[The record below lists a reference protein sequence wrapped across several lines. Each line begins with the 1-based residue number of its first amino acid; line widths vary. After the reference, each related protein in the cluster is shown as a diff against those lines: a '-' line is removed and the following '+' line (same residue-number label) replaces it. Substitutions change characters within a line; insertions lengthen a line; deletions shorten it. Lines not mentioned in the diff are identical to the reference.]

1 VARRGA
7 RQVAAEDRPDDRRPR
22 QATSPPRAATGR
34 AAPAEGE
41 RWVEE
46 PAPPHPGAAGR
57 PPPARRRRP
66 YSRQRVDE
74 EVARQISAA
83 VPHRRAGRVLERV
96 AEAAIA
102 LEEDRPRDALR
113 ALRPVLAEASEAPAV
128 RELAGLSLYRLGRWS
143 EAVGHLE
150 AFRRLSGSVDQH
162 PVLADCYR
170 ALGRFAAADEL
181 WAELRRAS
189 PSAALV
195 TEGRIVAAGA
205 LADQGQLGQ
214 AIRLLEGAPK
224 PRRRPAEHHLRLWYA
239 LADLYERVGDTPR
252 ARELFSRVAAADPA
266 LADTAER
273 LQALS

>member
-1 VARRGA
+1 MD
-7 RQVAAEDRPDDRRPR
+7 ED
-22 QATSPPRAATGR
+22 
-34 AAPAEGE
+34 
-41 RWVEE
+41 
-46 PAPPHPGAAGR
+46 
-57 PPPARRRRP
+57 
-66 YSRQRVDE
+66 
-74 EVARQISAA
+74 VARQIGAA
-83 VPHRRAGRVLERV
+83 VAPRRAGRALDQV
-96 AEAAIA
+96 AEAAAA
-102 LEEDRPRDALR
+102 LEADRPRDALR
-113 ALRPVLAEASEAPAV
+113 ALRPVLSEASDVAAV
-128 RELAGLSLYRLGRWS
+128 RELAGLALYRLGRWS

-181 WAELRRAS
+181 WAELRSAS

-205 LADQGQLGQ
+205 LADQGHLHQ
-214 AIRLLEGAPK
+214 AIKLLEAAPK
-224 PRRRPAEHHLRLWYA
+224 PRRSPADHHLRLWYA

-252 ARELFSRVAAADPA
+252 ARELFSRVATADPS